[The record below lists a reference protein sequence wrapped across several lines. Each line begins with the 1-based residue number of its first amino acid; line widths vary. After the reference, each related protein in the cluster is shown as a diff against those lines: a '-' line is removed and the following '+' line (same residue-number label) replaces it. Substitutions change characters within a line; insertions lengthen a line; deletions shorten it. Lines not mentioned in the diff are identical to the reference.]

1 MVFRPTQLA
10 TYFSCTPYVHVGT
23 ASGAGVHSR
32 STVAAA
38 SPLGGAFP
46 LSLIVVTGTTGH
58 LDRLMMERLLIRAI
72 ACGQCVI
79 RAGRNRGR
87 CLKECSII

>member
-1 MVFRPTQLA
+1 MFT
-10 TYFSCTPYVHVGT
+10 FGT
-23 ASGAGVHSR
+23 ALGAEAHSV

-38 SPLGGAFP
+38 SPLGGGFP

-72 ACGQCVI
+72 ACGQCVV
-79 RAGRNRGR
+79 RAGPSRGR